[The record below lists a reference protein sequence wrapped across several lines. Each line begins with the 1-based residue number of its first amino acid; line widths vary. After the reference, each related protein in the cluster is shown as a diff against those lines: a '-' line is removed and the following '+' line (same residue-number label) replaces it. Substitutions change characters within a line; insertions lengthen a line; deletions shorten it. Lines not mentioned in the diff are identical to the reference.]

1 MQIKDWAY
9 WGVLT
14 AVLAVVVHLGF
25 VLFQPLADTKRRI
38 GDFEAFG
45 PVNQIFQI
53 PNITPKSTT
62 LAHASPDISYAFCRF
77 DLTNQPII
85 ITAKIPD
92 SYWSISMY
100 SEKSDNFYVIN
111 NVQAGQS
118 ELLLL
123 LAKVDPDADPSGEIL
138 DIPENTILISA
149 PSSSGLVVLRAAIPD
164 KSSAEAVRHFLKQ
177 SRCEPV

>member
-1 MQIKDWAY
+1 
-9 WGVLT
+9 
-14 AVLAVVVHLGF
+14 
-25 VLFQPLADTKRRI
+25 
-38 GDFEAFG
+38 
-45 PVNQIFQI
+45 
-53 PNITPKSTT
+53 
-62 LAHASPDISYAFCRF
+62 
-77 DLTNQPII
+77 
-85 ITAKIPD
+85 
-92 SYWSISMY
+92 MY

-164 KSSAEAVRHFLKQ
+164 KSSAEAVRQFLKQ

>member
-9 WGVLT
+9 WGTITVI
-14 AVLAVVVHLGF
+14 LAVVIHLGF
-25 VLFQPLADTKRRI
+25 VLFQPLADTKRKL
-38 GDFEAFG
+38 GDLEAFG
-45 PVNQIFQI
+45 PVNKIFQV

-62 LAHASPDISYAFCRF
+62 LAHASPDISYAICRF
-77 DLTNQPII
+77 DLTDQPIK

-100 SEKSDNFYVIN
+100 SEQSDNFYVIN
-111 NVQAGQS
+111 NTQAGQS

-138 DIPENTILISA
+138 DIPENTILVSS
-149 PSSSGLVVLRAAIPD
+149 PSHTGLVILRAAVPD
-164 KSSAEAVRHFLKQ
+164 RSYTRSVREFLKQ
-177 SRCEPV
+177 SRCEPL